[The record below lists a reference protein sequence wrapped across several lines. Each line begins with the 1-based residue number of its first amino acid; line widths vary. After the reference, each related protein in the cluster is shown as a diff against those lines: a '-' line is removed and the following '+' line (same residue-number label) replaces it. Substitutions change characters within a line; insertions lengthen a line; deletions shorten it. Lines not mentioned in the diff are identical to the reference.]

1 MDKAKQQIV
10 ETVDAAR
17 EDLLALSKNIHD
29 NPELGF
35 QEFKAMGFISDTL
48 EKHGFTVQRGY
59 GGLETSF
66 RADLCGSGEGPTVAF
81 LAEYDALN
89 GIGHGC
95 GHNLIATCSVGA
107 FLGLAPLM
115 KDLHHRYTGGRGRS
129 RKGEAPGQRSL

>member
-1 MDKAKQQIV
+1 MCIRD
-10 ETVDAAR
+10 R
-17 EDLLALSKNIHD
+17 DLLALSKNIHD

-35 QEFKAMGFISDTL
+35 QEFKAIGFISDTL

-95 GHNLIATCSVGA
+95 GHNLIATCSAVSYNH
-107 FLGLAPLM
+107 LLCLCPPEN
-115 KDLHHRYTGGRGRS
+115 S
-129 RKGEAPGQRSL
+129 

>member
-17 EDLLALSKNIHD
+17 EDLLALSKTSMTTRSWASRSLRPWALSAIHW
-29 NPELGF
+29 
-35 QEFKAMGFISDTL
+35 K
-48 EKHGFTVQRGY
+48 KHGFTVQRGY

-107 FLGLAPLM
+107 FLDWRL
-115 KDLHHRYTGGRGRS
+115 
-129 RKGEAPGQRSL
+129 